1 MDKKKTKS
9 INKCRCLLLSLIN
22 IEISNNLK
30 NPFQLY
36 INGKNPK
43 DINNNYNNKN
53 NYEIFI
59 NEGIIKNDI
68 NDGIKYSIINYK
80 NKKNNKTL
88 LFFPGFH
95 LNNFKIKQPIKKLIS
110 KNKIININR
119 TNIPT
124 IINNDEKNNFNI
136 GYIFLK
142 MLLNILKS
150 SSKDVKKYSNKKNK
164 IYMFE
169 KKKTI
174 PNNYDFKIRLI
185 KIERNEK

>member
-9 INKCRCLLLSLIN
+9 INKCRCFLLSLIN

-142 MLLNILKS
+142 MLLNILKR

-164 IYMFE
+164 LYMFE
-169 KKKTI
+169 KKK
-174 PNNYDFKIRLI
+174 NYSK
-185 KIERNEK
+185 